1 MVAPK
6 NLTTRHRPVGD
17 DRLSPP
23 SAAPSGPTAWGR
35 SRFVAEETGRRRAG
49 RFDALALVVVIGC
62 SFLSLA
68 SGSEPSGQTSPLL
81 EMIVASEEPLP
92 DVRPGFA
99 SRLANDAASPSEG
112 GKYDAGSSLD
122 GWVRPRVLRPIPG
135 DSEQLPPPEML
146 EDDTW
151 LPFAQPRDIPLGYS
165 GPSGVRPTERQTSSH
180 FLPTEDRWRQGIPE
194 QDRYGKGHPPLD
206 DYPGVQGAW
215 WDPYNQNVLKG
226 DYPIIGQHTFFRM
239 TPKSFNLFEG
249 IQVPTPTTPFE
260 STRDPGESGFFGDP
274 DQFLQLSFHSLAL
287 DLFHGNTAF
296 KPVDWRVFVDLT
308 YNTNYLAV
316 QELGVVSPN
325 VRDGTTRFRDY
336 FAPEQWFLETKL
348 FDTSPYY
355 DFVSARVGSQPFV
368 SDFRGFIFA
377 DVNRAVRLFGT
388 RHANRD
394 QFNLLWFDQTE
405 KDTNSTLNRFDEDR
419 HQNTWIANYYRQD
432 WLHPGFNG
440 MLSFHANHDRPDT
453 EFDRNGFLVRPDPV
467 GIFQP
472 HDIKSYYLGAATNGH
487 IERINVSS
495 ATYYVFGKDDLNPL
509 AGREQDI
516 SAWLAALELSYDR
529 DWVRFRTSYLYSSGD
544 RDTNDGRA
552 EGFDSILP
560 NPNFAG
566 NEFSYF
572 GRQAIRLFGVELTN
586 RLSLIPNLRNG
597 KFQAQTNFV
606 NPGLHL
612 YNLGLDADL
621 TPKLKLI
628 HNTNFLW
635 FDQTEPLETYLFTSD
650 LTDFIGTD
658 ISIGTEYRPL
668 LNNNIRVLSGFATLI
683 SGSGFDKLF
692 QRFGEEAG
700 NPIAGFVEVALEY

>member
-1 MVAPK
+1 MVAS
-6 NLTTRHRPVGD
+6 NTVTTRQPGARGQQ
-17 DRLSPP
+17 SP
-23 SAAPSGPTAWGR
+23 APSRLAH
-35 SRFVAEETGRRRAG
+35 SASFLLRRWLAPRIG
-49 RFDALALVVVIGC
+49 LLALWVGIGA
-62 SFLSLA
+62 FAQPLA
-68 SGSEPSGQTSPLL
+68 VAADPPEATSPLL
-81 EMIVASEEPLP
+81 RMIDESDASLPDGLTVFPDRSTDTASPRGDGGSFASESRFQDP
-92 DVRPGFA
+92 D
-99 SRLANDAASPSEG
+99 D
-112 GKYDAGSSLD
+112 
-122 GWVRPRVLRPIPG
+122 WVRPRVLRPIPG
-135 DSEQLPPPEML
+135 ESERLPPPEMV
-146 EDDTW
+146 EDDTR
-151 LPFAQPRDIPLGYS
+151 LLFAHPRDIPLGYS
-165 GPSGVRPTERQTSSH
+165 GPSGVLRTERQTSSH
-180 FLPTEDRWRQGIPE
+180 FVPTEDRWRQGIPE

-206 DYPGVQGAW
+206 DYPGIQGAW

-226 DYPIIGQHTFFRM
+226 DYPIIGQHTFLKL

-260 STRDPGESGFFGDP
+260 ATRDPGSTGFFGDP
-274 DQFLQLSFHSLAL
+274 DQFLQLSFHSLSI
-287 DLFHGNTAF
+287 DLFHGNTVF
-296 KPVDWRVFVDLT
+296 KPADWRVFLDLT

-316 QELGVVSPN
+316 EELGVVSPN

-336 FAPEQWFLETKL
+336 LAPEQWFVETKL

-368 SDFRGFIFA
+368 SDFRGLIFS
-377 DVNRAVRLFGT
+377 DINRGVRLFGT

-394 QFNLLWFDQTE
+394 QFNVLWFDQTE

-487 IERINVSS
+487 IERINISS
-495 ATYYVFGKDDLNPL
+495 AAYYVFGKDDLNPL

-529 DWVRFRTSYLYSSGD
+529 DWVRFRSSYLYASGD
-544 RDTNDGRA
+544 SDPNDSRA

-566 NEFSYF
+566 AEFSYF
-572 GRQAIRLFGVELTN
+572 GRQAIRLFGIELTN
-586 RLSLIPNLRNG
+586 RLSLIPNMRNG

-612 YNLGLDADL
+612 YNLGMDADL

-635 FDQTEPLETYLFTSD
+635 FDHTEPLETYLFTDKVS
-650 LTDFIGTD
+650 DFIGTD
-658 ISIGTEYRPL
+658 ISIGTEYRPF
-668 LNNNIRVLSGFATLI
+668 LNNNVRVLSGFATLI
-683 SGSGFDKLF
+683 SGGGFDNLF
-692 QRFGEEAG
+692 QRFGQEAG
-700 NPIAGFVEVALEY
+700 NPIAGFLEVALEY